1 MQVHPRSHFAWTSYL
16 DSFCVGEPLT
26 STDSCSG
33 MQGCVLV
40 YDDVKQISDSTY
52 LGGFCQHF
60 CWHLIFFKNMCNH
73 FWKQQYLMGFC
84 HEIYAGL
91 HWYLNTTYFHL
102 YMCMQFAGG
111 RAGALQKLWKP
122 SGLLSLFTFALRNG
136 TQFSVNGTSLAHR
149 HRGNTLHVE
158 PRHLPECPGHLDLGW

>member
-1 MQVHPRSHFAWTSYL
+1 MQVHPRSHFAWTSNL
-16 DSFCVGEPLT
+16 DSFCVGEPLS

-84 HEIYAGL
+84 HEIYAGGL
-91 HWYLNTTYFHL
+91 ISILGVASCYPV
-102 YMCMQFAGG
+102 G
-111 RAGALQKLWKP
+111 RTLVR
-122 SGLLSLFTFALRNG
+122 LSHINWLG
-136 TQFSVNGTSLAHR
+136 SLASFGLILWYHPQTVYGEEFLLNFLIGLR
-149 HRGNTLHVE
+149 SVPTWANVNI
-158 PRHLPECPGHLDLGW
+158 WY